1 MKTCAAAAP
10 TKVNFNMKIHM
21 TAGKALKAEIAAKKA
36 TKAIAKAAATTPKI
50 KFNMKIHMPAAAG
63 KALKDRLAAMK
74 ATKAIAK
81 DVKKAAAKDI
91 KKAFAKETK
100 KDNANDSKEG
110 HNDAQGVLDLF
121 IEELDL
127 HNRGLESVEMDPSNT
142 NTGVSSKAIEDLI
155 EKTLSNLSIDQV

>member
-81 DVKKAAAKDI
+81 DVKKAAAK
-91 KKAFAKETK
+91 ETK